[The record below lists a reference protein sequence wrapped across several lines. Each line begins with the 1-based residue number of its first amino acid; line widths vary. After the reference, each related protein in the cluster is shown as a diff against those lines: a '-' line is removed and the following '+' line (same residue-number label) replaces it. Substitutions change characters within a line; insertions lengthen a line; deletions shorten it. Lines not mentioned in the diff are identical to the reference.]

1 MQITIDVTALKV
13 NHMRQL
19 ERAKSFA
26 DFADWFVAHAGA
38 DPVELDELS
47 LPEMMAVASE
57 VQTQIAAGM
66 KLPKA
71 SGSSS

>member
-1 MQITIDVTALKV
+1 MVVTIDVGTLKV
-13 NHMRQL
+13 KHMRQL
-19 ERAKSFA
+19 ERARSFN
-26 DFADWFVAHAGA
+26 DFADWFVAHAGVSA
-38 DPVELDELS
+38 AELDELT
-47 LPEMMAVASE
+47 LPEMVELAGE